1 MWIFRNPF
9 ISPPPSHTFH
19 YSFLFGKREL
29 LFLIL
34 RNSKWLTEHLRILSS
49 GHYPSLSSCAQQ
61 DYLDIGAKNGQ
72 ITSRGPWNV
81 TFPIAGFWNYT
92 KHQGGL
98 ALPQRAHCS
107 EKSLCFKALR
117 SCPVASPPGSAAL
130 VWDCSHLE
138 YLHAPC
144 KTEHSRVLSSRK
156 NCCWVLVYLTA

>member
-19 YSFLFGKREL
+19 CSFLFGKREL
-29 LFLIL
+29 LFLVL
-34 RNSKWLTEHLRILSS
+34 RNFKWLTEHLRILSS

-107 EKSLCFKALR
+107 EKSLCFKALIDWMR
-117 SCPVASPPGSAAL
+117 STNILACNLFYSKSINLNVNFILKRPSEKYPAI
-130 VWDCSHLE
+130 
-138 YLHAPC
+138 
-144 KTEHSRVLSSRK
+144 
-156 NCCWVLVYLTA
+156 